1 MLDEPEK
8 TQKLVAAL
16 KAALPFAV
24 ALTPEV
30 IAHLAGQQ
38 KPVAVKPSETV
49 SDISYA
55 GDVGGIICHINP
67 ASSDNMIVV
76 SLTHVRVP
84 RALPFAKAAV
94 EYQKHRVKKLRK
106 QQDRS

>member
-55 GDVGGIICHINP
+55 GDVGGIICHINRT
-67 ASSDNMIVV
+67 SSDNIV

-84 RALPFAKAAV
+84 SALPFAKAAV